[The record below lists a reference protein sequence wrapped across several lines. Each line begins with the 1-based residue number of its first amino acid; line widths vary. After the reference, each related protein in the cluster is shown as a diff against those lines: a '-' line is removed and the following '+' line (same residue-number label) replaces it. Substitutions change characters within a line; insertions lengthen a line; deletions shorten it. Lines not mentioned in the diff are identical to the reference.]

1 MIEVVYEDGDWQ
13 ILGHDYT
20 FNLSYPFY
28 AQHQA
33 CAPHT
38 KGLMDWD
45 HRTCYDCGE
54 IVPDSIQT
62 ILYLLVA
69 T

>member
-1 MIEVVYEDGDWQ
+1 MTKVIYESGDWK
-13 ILGHDYT
+13 IIGHDYT
-20 FNLSYPFY
+20 FDLGYPFY

-33 CAPHT
+33 CNPAT

-45 HRTCYDCGE
+45 HRKCYDCGE
-54 IVPDSIQT
+54 IVPDHIQT
-62 ILYLLVA
+62 ILYLLVI